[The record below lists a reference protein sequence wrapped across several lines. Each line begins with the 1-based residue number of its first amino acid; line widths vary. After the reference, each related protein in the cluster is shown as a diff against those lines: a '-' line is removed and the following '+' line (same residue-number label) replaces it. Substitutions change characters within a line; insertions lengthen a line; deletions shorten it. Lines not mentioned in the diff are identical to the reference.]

1 MQFSSPTFL
10 LAVLPVVFAGFVLV
24 SRHGS
29 HAMTKGWLAACSL
42 ALFAWWRPEAV
53 PVLLASL
60 IGNFALARRLGQT
73 RSRRLL
79 IAAVVLNCFYLG
91 YFKYALFVVDNAN
104 AVFGAG
110 WPAPH
115 LLLLPLGI
123 SFYTFQQIA
132 YLVDVQA
139 GRVQPHGLLDQTLF
153 MGFFPYVVSGPITHA
168 GEMVP
173 QFNDPS
179 RLRPQ
184 LQTVCLGLTIF
195 LIGMAK
201 KVLVADPFAPTV
213 ARVFADAEHGGV
225 GFVQAWAGAL
235 SFALEMYFDFSGYS
249 DMAIGLA
256 LLFGIALPLNFNSPF
271 KARNVIDYWSRWHMT
286 LTRFLT
292 AYIYN
297 PVVLSLSRRRMA
309 RGLPLP
315 RRGRMTPG
323 AFATLV
329 AGPTMLTML
338 VSGIWHGAGWQFVI
352 FGLLHGAFLVIA
364 HGWHAV
370 KARLGLSFG
379 GTYLGGHVAV
389 AASVLLTF
397 LCAVVA
403 LVFFR
408 AGSVAAAMDI
418 VSGMAGLNG
427 LTLPPALAPLAA
439 MLGGDVAPMDGL
451 GGVQFARI
459 ALFLAVVW
467 ALPNTFEW
475 LRHFPTALDF
485 RACGQDG
492 AIALPAWRPSP
503 WIGAALGSLTL
514 FVVLTS
520 FSAAPAE
527 FLYAKF

>member
-1 MQFSSPTFL
+1 MQFSSPIFL
-10 LAVLPVVFAGFVLV
+10 LAVLPAMFAGFVLV
-24 SRHGS
+24 SRCASIAG
-29 HAMTKGWLAACSL
+29 AKAWLAACSL
-42 ALFAWWRPEAV
+42 ALLAWWRPEAV

-60 IGNFALARRLGQT
+60 LGNFALARRLGQS

-79 IAAVVLNCFYLG
+79 IAGVLLNCVYLG

-104 AVFGAG
+104 AIFGAG
-110 WPAPH
+110 WSSLH
-115 LLLLPLGI
+115 LLLPLGI

-139 GRVQPHGLLDQTLF
+139 CRVQPHGLLDQTLF
-153 MGFFPYVVSGPITHA
+153 MSFFPYVVSGPITHA

-173 QFNDPS
+173 QFNDP
-179 RLRPQ
+179 RTLRPQ
-184 LQTVCLGLTIF
+184 LLPVCLGLTIF
-195 LIGMAK
+195 LVGMAK

-213 ARVFADAEHGGV
+213 ARIFAEAENGGV
-225 GFVQAWAGAL
+225 GFVEAWVGAL

-256 LLFGIALPLNFNSPF
+256 LLFGVALPLNFNSPF
-271 KARNVIDYWSRWHMT
+271 KARNVIDYWSRWHMS

-297 PVVLSLSRRRMA
+297 PVVLALSRRRMA
-309 RGLPLP
+309 KGLPLP

-352 FGLLHGAFLVIA
+352 FGLLHGVFLVVA
-364 HGWHAV
+364 HGWHAI
-370 KARLGLSFG
+370 KARLGLSGHG
-379 GTYLGGHVAV
+379 GAVAV

-408 AGSVAAAMDI
+408 AGSVAAAARI
-418 VSGMAGLNG
+418 VAGMAGFNG
-427 LTLPPALAPLAA
+427 LTLPPLFAPLAGMFGA
-439 MLGGDVAPMDGL
+439 EVAPIDGL
-451 GGVQFARI
+451 GSVQFARI

-467 ALPNTFEW
+467 ALPNTYEW

-485 RACGQDG
+485 RARGQAA

-503 WIGAALGSLTL
+503 WIGVALGSLTL
-514 FVVLTS
+514 FVVLTT